1 MSVFSTKINPDFH
14 KIYLALLLLMAV
26 SLPLSKAMM
35 SVTTGML
42 LLNWLLEGQFA
53 IKMQRLKERTSVL
66 LIISVFAVYLL
77 GLLWTNS
84 MKWGLHDVRIQL
96 PLFILPLVIGTSAEL
111 NYRQV
116 KKIIYLFSAAVII
129 ASCCSLWI
137 LLGFS
142 GKIVQ
147 DHRDISL
154 FISHIRFALLV
165 NISIFSLGWFLM
177 NPEKK
182 GMPEKIL
189 LALAI
194 IWLTVFLVVLKAA
207 TGWVVFLIVL
217 SFVVFL
223 KIVQIKNLA
232 WRMMLLGILLSFLL
246 LPVLYIGNVI
256 RQFYDTETVPGNI
269 ENERTK
275 KGNGYVHDLNN
286 KQLENGHFVFLYI
299 NPDELREAWG
309 QRSPI
314 PFDSTSAS
322 GYNQYVL
329 LRYLTSKGFRKDAEG
344 IEKLTD
350 TDIRNIEN
358 GMTNYRFSNPFGFYN
373 RIYQVIWEFDIYQKG
388 GNPSGHSVTQRIEYY
403 KMAFQIIKEHFWF
416 GAGTGGYYLAY
427 QEKYD
432 QNKFFSGQEYRQ
444 RSHNMF
450 LSYWIDF
457 GLIGLTYICVALFAP
472 VFMER
477 KATSFLLVVFLL
489 IVLISFLNED
499 TLNNHDA
506 ISFFAFLY
514 PLFLYSSPS
523 KSPKGKLLKKP
534 HPLPTLQN
542 GRELEFED

>member
-1 MSVFSTKINPDFH
+1 MTVFSSKINPDFN
-14 KIYLALLLLMAV
+14 KIYLVLLLLMAV

-35 SVTTGML
+35 SIATGML
-42 LLNWLLEGQFA
+42 MLNWLLEGQFA
-53 IKMQRLKERTSVL
+53 IKMQRLKERKSVL

-84 MKWGLHDVRIQL
+84 LKWGLHDVKIQL

-116 KKIIYLFSAAVII
+116 KKIIYLFSAAVVV
-129 ASCCSLWI
+129 ASCCSIWI
-137 LLGFS
+137 LLGLS
-142 GKIVQ
+142 GKVVQ

-194 IWLTVFLVVLKAA
+194 IWLTVFLVILKAA
-207 TGWVVFLIVL
+207 TGWVVFLTVL
-217 SFVVFL
+217 SFVLFL
-223 KIVQIKNLA
+223 KIVQIKNLV
-232 WRMMLLGILLSFLL
+232 WRIMLLGILLSFFL

-256 RQFYDTETVPGNI
+256 RQFYDTETVPENI

-275 KGNGYVHDLNN
+275 KGNGYMHERNN
-286 KQLENGHFVFLYI
+286 KQLENGRFVFLYI
-299 NPDELREAWG
+299 NHDELREAWN
-309 QRSPI
+309 QRSAI
-314 PFDSTSAS
+314 PYDSTSAS

-344 IEKLTD
+344 VEKLTD
-350 TDIRNIEN
+350 ADIRNIEN
-358 GMTNYRFSNPFGFYN
+358 GMTNYRFSNPFAFYN
-373 RIYQVIWEFDIYQKG
+373 RIYQVIWEFDIYHKG

-416 GAGTGGYYLAY
+416 GSGTGGYYLAY

-457 GLIGLTYICVALFAP
+457 GLIGLTYICFALFAP

-477 KATSFLLVVFLL
+477 KANSFLLMVFLL

-514 PLFLYSSPS
+514 PLFLYSSLY
-523 KSPKGKLLKKP
+523 KSPQG
-534 HPLPTLQN
+534 
-542 GRELEFED
+542 GDF